1 MKLLKHLYKMAY
13 DDIKDAEMILG
24 YAEDAI
30 ECGNTTMAKYFAADA
45 LDRTKHYT
53 DTIGI
58 FHNCAQEEKID
69 LDKEALG
76 CVVCHM
82 LCELD
87 DWKNDI
93 VKRLE
98 KL

>member
-1 MKLLKHLYKMAY
+1 MKLLKHLYKVAY

-24 YAEDAI
+24 YAEEAI
-30 ECGNTTMAKYFAADA
+30 EFGNTNMAKFFATDA
-45 LDRTKHYT
+45 LNRTKHYT
-53 DTIGI
+53 EVITM
-58 FHNCAQEEKID
+58 FHNLATEEKAD
-69 LDKEALG
+69 LEHDALG

-82 LCELD
+82 LEELD
-87 DWKNDI
+87 DWKDGI

>member
-1 MKLLKHLYKMAY
+1 MKLLKHLYKVAY
-13 DDIKDAEMILG
+13 DDVKDAEMILG

-30 ECGNTTMAKYFAADA
+30 ECGNTAIAKFLANDA
-45 LDRTKHYT
+45 LNRTKHYT
-53 DTIGI
+53 EVITM
-58 FHNCAQEEKID
+58 FHNLAQEEKAD
-69 LDKEALG
+69 LEHDSLG

-82 LCELD
+82 LEELD
-87 DWKNDI
+87 DWKDGI